1 MSIVVRGAV
10 EPCPEFQ
17 LPPADPCTVVI
28 FGAAG
33 DLARRKLIP
42 ALITLANEGCLS
54 QGFDVVGVARRSFD
68 DDTYREQMRTSV
80 PNVPPEHWRRFAPFL
95 HFVAGDLGDP
105 RTYTKLAQRLEEIER
120 LRQRPHN
127 RLYYCSVPPSL
138 ALPIVN
144 QLGASGL
151 AREERGW
158 ARIVLEKPFGRNL
171 AEARSLNAQVMRVF
185 REEQVFRIDHYLGKD
200 TVQNIL
206 VFRFGNTL
214 FEPVWNR
221 NYVDYVSI
229 TAAESSGVGTRAGYY
244 EEAGALRDMVANH
257 MLQLLTLAAM
267 EPPVAFEANAVR
279 NQKVQVLQ
287 AVRPWPSEEIRHRS
301 VRAQYIRGR
310 VRGQEVPGYREEPNV
325 AANSLVET
333 YAALEL
339 RVENWRWAGVPFYLR
354 TGKRLANTLTEI
366 AVHFKRTPQ
375 ALFARTPRDFIE
387 PNTVVL
393 RIQPLEGISIAF
405 GAKRPGPEMRTNTV
419 LMEFDY
425 QRAFGVHLPDAY
437 VVLVLDA
444 MRGDATLFTRSDEVE
459 AQWQVIDPI
468 VTAWEQGLV
477 PLLFYPAG
485 SAGPPEADAM
495 LARQGHRW
503 RSLAAD
509 VPTGWAEQPSAAD

>member
-10 EPCPEFQ
+10 EPCPEFH
-17 LPPADPCTVVI
+17 LPPADPCTVII
-28 FGAAG
+28 FGAVG

-42 ALITLANEGCLS
+42 ALMTLANEGCLS

-68 DDTYREQMRTSV
+68 DATYREQMRQAVPSV
-80 PNVPPEHWRRFAPFL
+80 SAEEWQRFASSL
-95 HFVAGDLGDP
+95 HFVAGDLSDP
-105 RTYTKLAQRLEEIER
+105 NTYVRLAQRLEEIER
-120 LRQRPHN
+120 RRQRPRN

-138 ALPIVN
+138 AMPIVN
-144 QLGASGL
+144 QLGDHGMAH
-151 AREERGW
+151 EERGW
-158 ARIVLEKPFGRNL
+158 SRIVLEKPFGRSL
-171 AEARSLNAQVMRVF
+171 AEARSLNAQVARVF

-229 TAAESSGVGTRAGYY
+229 TAAETSGVGTRAGYY

-257 MLQLLTLAAM
+257 MLQLLALAAM

-287 AVRPWPSEEIRHRS
+287 AIPPWSPDDVRQRS
-301 VRAQYIRGR
+301 VRGQYIRGR
-310 VRGQEVPGYREEPNV
+310 VHGQEVPGYREEPNV
-325 AANSLVET
+325 APNSLVET

-339 RVENWRWAGVPFYLR
+339 RIENWRWAGVPFYLR
-354 TGKRLANTLTEI
+354 TGKRLASALTEI

-393 RIQPLEGISIAF
+393 RLQPQEGIAIAF
-405 GAKRPGPEMRTNTV
+405 GAKRPGPEMRTDTV

-425 QRAFGVHLPDAY
+425 QRAFGVRLPDAY

-444 MRGDATLFTRSDEVE
+444 MRGDATLFTRADEVE
-459 AQWQVIDPI
+459 AQWQIIDPI
-468 VTAWEQGLV
+468 EAAWQQGLV
-477 PLLFYPAG
+477 PLVYYPAG
-485 SAGPPEADAM
+485 SEGPPEANAL

-503 RSLAAD
+503 RALHSD
-509 VPTGWAEQPSAAD
+509 GGPEVGETD